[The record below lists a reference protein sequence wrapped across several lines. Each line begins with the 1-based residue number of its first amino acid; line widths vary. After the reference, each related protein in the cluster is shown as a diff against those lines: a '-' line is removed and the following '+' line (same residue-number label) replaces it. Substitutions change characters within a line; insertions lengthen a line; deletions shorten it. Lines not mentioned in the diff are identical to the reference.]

1 MDDWQLSTKYGTRLR
16 LYMYKHVG
24 YWEEFEDTKG
34 VNRTRKS
41 KKYRQ
46 QNGEEKSGKRTNND
60 IRFNKLD

>member
-1 MDDWQLSTKYGTRLR
+1 
-16 LYMYKHVG
+16 MYKYVG

-46 QNGEEKSGKRTNND
+46 QNGEEKNGNRTNND
-60 IRFNKLD
+60 IRFNKIRLNRNC